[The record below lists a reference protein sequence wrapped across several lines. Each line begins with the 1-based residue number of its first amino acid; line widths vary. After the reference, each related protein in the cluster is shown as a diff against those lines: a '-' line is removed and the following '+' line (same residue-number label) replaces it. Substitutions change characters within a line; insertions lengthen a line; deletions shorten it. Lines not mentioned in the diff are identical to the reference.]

1 MEKEQRRSR
10 KIFLFLNSGEL
21 NSFLGKLN
29 PKEKK
34 IISFAFDNLFFPKK
48 MFIVIEN
55 GKHCVEKPGDINSFI
70 NLQDFPNCIGCDLV
84 DALLFF

>member
-1 MEKEQRRSR
+1 
-10 KIFLFLNSGEL
+10 
-21 NSFLGKLN
+21 
-29 PKEKK
+29 
-34 IISFAFDNLFFPKK
+34 